1 MLLVRKVAVR
11 VHGYVVLECGVR
23 RRDMYIRTHLLAIER
38 EDEVR
43 VRGSVLDGVGKNIV
57 DVHGCPGELCGDE
70 QGLCVV
76 GRVGRVMPCPAQD
89 VVRIE
94 VYEAPVARRA
104 LLPRCRRGVRGH
116 HTRHAVSRL
125 VIDCPVCGGGSDCYE
140 GDEGR
145 KDATEMS
152 KGIQLHPM
160 RSWQRETSV
169 QAFKGCVAK
178 RAS

>member
-1 MLLVRKVAVR
+1 MLLVGKVAVR
-11 VHGYVVLECGVR
+11 VHGYVVLERGVR

-94 VYEAPVARRA
+94 VDEAPVARRA
-104 LLPRCRRGVRGH
+104 LLPRRGRGVRGH
-116 HTRHAVSRL
+116 HTGHAVSRL
-125 VIDCPVCGGGSDCYE
+125 VIDCPVDRGCGCAGYECCDQEKGTEELEPGGGM
-140 GDEGR
+140 
-145 KDATEMS
+145 KTMS
-152 KGIQLHPM
+152 ASRVDHPAHTPSLQL
-160 RSWQRETSV
+160 
-169 QAFKGCVAK
+169 
-178 RAS
+178 